1 MHLQLHDQ
9 TCLQGGEFL
18 GRSAWMRFRLHLSS
32 LSPGFEIAFDG
43 GPGDSKQLDDIFT
56 PISLI
61 DGTKNTFSQIGRI
74 GFHRFAPLYACLLLV
89 FFLSFYH
96 WLRNSANRCKQ
107 NTRRLRCILI
117 LDCCFSGAAL
127 TPFSAPEVQVAF
139 RQTLTSLEEKTI
151 GRGIPNKGI
160 SLLCSSNKDDP
171 SLINEEAGFTAFTQ
185 ALLHALYIG
194 N

>member
-1 MHLQLHDQ
+1 
-9 TCLQGGEFL
+9 
-18 GRSAWMRFRLHLSS
+18 MRFRLHLSS

-96 WLRNSANRCKQ
+96 WLRNSANRC
-107 NTRRLRCILI
+107 RLM
-117 LDCCFSGAAL
+117 G
-127 TPFSAPEVQVAF
+127 
-139 RQTLTSLEEKTI
+139 
-151 GRGIPNKGI
+151 KGI
-160 SLLCSSNKDDP
+160 ILSMKESRKMLAKMLS
-171 SLINEEAGFTAFTQ
+171 
-185 ALLHALYIG
+185 H
-194 N
+194 